1 MSLLATVFPPP
12 FFWLLGALIWVN
24 WWWLWTWWLSSERV
38 VKVMTRMLLWP
49 SHQLACQTSLIKA
62 GWYTGQCNPSGDIL
76 PKWDYWA
83 GCGGRGRGRVVGKFT
98 LTRKWPRGRRPTP
111 WWLPGKSQGSGW
123 RDFGFAF
130 SVWEGK
136 MKGKEETRAPIKVI
150 MIPMVQC
157 IPFHYLCILLFVCT
171 TICK

>member
-49 SHQLACQTSLIKA
+49 SHQLACQTSLIKTG

-150 MIPMVQC
+150 MNPDSHGPVYPIQ
-157 IPFHYLCILLFVCT
+157 LFVRL
-171 TICK
+171 